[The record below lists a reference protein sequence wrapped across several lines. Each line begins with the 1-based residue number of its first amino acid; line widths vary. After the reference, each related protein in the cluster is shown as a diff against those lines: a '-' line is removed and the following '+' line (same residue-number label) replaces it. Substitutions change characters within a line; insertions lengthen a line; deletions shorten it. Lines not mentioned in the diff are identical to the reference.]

1 MKRSFSYKFISV
13 LLTAVMLLLS
23 IVMVPVNASQMQ
35 GDQLF
40 GYISEYDDFY
50 QTHKGAIDTLARG
63 MWNMETNIYIREFN
77 VPRDDAEM
85 LFTVLMNTHPELF
98 YVSRRYYYKLVNS
111 NGVSYINRVIPSW
124 GRLVYD
130 SDGTWTG
137 EEEIYTES
145 QVMQMRTEFRNRAQW
160 YLNQVDDSMS
170 DYQKALIL
178 HDLLALNSSYLL
190 TGETYDLMVNGYG
203 KCYGYSEAYSYLLE
217 QVGIKSEIIESD
229 PMFHQWNKVK
239 IGGKYYHADVTW
251 DDPVPDQIGFVD
263 HKYFM
268 LSDSAIGNL
277 PKPHY
282 SYNTDFASNDTRY
295 DNMGFHKINTQHCYV
310 GDTCYVVDNNRKSNS
325 NYGKRLLT
333 YNSDTDRFSTL
344 YSFEH
349 EYWEIDQQTVYADM
363 YMALQE
369 QDAYL
374 YMNTEQKVLVYD
386 TRTGTMSDFAQNR
399 YGKSFYGLRI
409 IDNKVYA
416 VLGNSPLDNNKTL
429 RYVGD
434 CLVRE
439 EPTTE
444 EPTTEEPTTEEP
456 TTEEPTTEE
465 PTTEEPT
472 TEEPTTEEPT
482 TAPPRFEN
490 GYYLIGPDWDL
501 DSVDPSNRFE
511 FNNMFEMYYLSTH
524 INEGDRLKVVKIEN
538 DQLVTWYPDGY
549 GNEYFVE
556 PQYAGDTTIY
566 FSTSYNEAWSHFG
579 GHIYLPVT
587 VEPTTE
593 EPTTEEPTTEEPT
606 TAPPRFEN
614 GYYLIGPDWNLDSV
628 DPSNRFEFNNMFGMY
643 YLSTHINEGDRL
655 KVVKIENDQLVT
667 WYPDG
672 YGNEYFV
679 EPQYAGDTTIYFS
692 TSYNEAWSHFGGNI
706 YLPVMVEPTTEEPTT
721 EEPTTEEPT
730 TEEPTTE
737 EPTTEEPTTEP
748 KPEDVY
754 IVAGSMLDIFHEI
767 WDGECEANT
776 MSLENGVYT
785 KTYTVDKTTRNIQIK
800 VVKNNDV
807 WYGDDDGNNITFNM
821 SGAGSFTVTFD
832 PVTEKVT
839 VTGEKVV
846 FGSVIIVYSIHAA
859 GNGEGHWMHGADWD
873 PAFPGNTMTQVAE
886 GVWEITFDDVDEAF
900 DRQMKF
906 AINSDWAH
914 CFGGT
919 FAGSGVESDAV
930 YDGPN
935 ITFDTEYES
944 QTVKLQLDL
953 RDFDYTTKEGAK
965 FTVTI
970 EDTTPEPTTEEPT
983 TEEPSTEEPTTEEPT
998 TEEPTVAETTTVPRP
1013 EDIYVVAGS
1022 PVSVFQREWDG
1033 TCEANRMT
1041 KDGDL
1046 YTKTFTVDRAMPNI
1060 QLKVVKNNRIW
1071 YGDDIGKNVKFRIN
1085 APGTFTVTFNTV
1097 TEDVTVTGD
1106 DVVVN
1111 PVSYID
1117 SVNVVGN
1124 GEGAWLS
1131 GADWNTDFNRM
1142 ALVADNIWETS
1153 FENVE
1158 EAFDRQFKFAIDGS
1172 MQHCFGGTFADS
1184 GVASDA
1190 VYDGTNITFDTE
1202 DVLQTVKI
1210 QLDLRNFD
1218 EWTKTGAKFTVT
1230 ITPQEVPTQEP
1241 TTEEPT
1247 TEEPTT
1253 EEPTTEEPTT
1263 EEPTT
1268 EPVLQI
1274 HYVNVT
1280 GNGEGAWLN
1289 NSDWDPSANRM
1300 NEVADGIWEI
1310 SYDDVEEA
1318 FDRQFQFAVNGN
1330 MIHYFGG
1337 TYVDSGVVTDA
1348 VYTGG
1353 KITFDTEY
1361 EYQTV
1366 KIQLDLRELDERT
1379 MTGAKFTVT
1388 IIPPGEPTEEPT
1400 TAEPTTAEPP
1410 TQEPPT
1416 QEQPTYQP
1424 VTEPPVYLGDVD
1436 CDGEVTINDATLIQM
1451 ILAEYMDISE
1461 LNWLQRNAADTN
1473 RDGRISIKDV
1483 TEIQRHLAEIITL
1496 PLY

>member
-170 DYQKALIL
+170 DYKKALIL

-482 TAPPRFEN
+482 TEEPTTEEPTTAPPRFEN
-490 GYYLIGPDWDL
+490 GYYLIGPDWNL

-606 TAPPRFEN
+606 T
-614 GYYLIGPDWNLDSV
+614 
-628 DPSNRFEFNNMFGMY
+628 
-643 YLSTHINEGDRL
+643 
-655 KVVKIENDQLVT
+655 
-667 WYPDG
+667 
-672 YGNEYFV
+672 
-679 EPQYAGDTTIYFS
+679 
-692 TSYNEAWSHFGGNI
+692 
-706 YLPVMVEPTTEEPTT
+706 
-721 EEPTTEEPT
+721 
-730 TEEPTTE
+730 E

-767 WDGECEANT
+767 WDGECETNT

-983 TEEPSTEEPTTEEPT
+983 TEEPTTEEPT

-1022 PVSVFQREWDG
+1022 PVSVFQSEWDG

-1230 ITPQEVPTQEP
+1230 ITPQEVPTA
-1241 TTEEPT
+1241 
-1247 TEEPTT
+1247 EPTT